1 MRCRQQFS
9 GLWVLEIGATRVVEW
24 PRSARRTKAIGAVE
38 RRWFFTENL
47 SSRWSSHS
55 LIRAAIRH
63 LPINKRNHFSIGA
76 RFRLRKSVMSSSSS
90 VALWEKLKKAP
101 TDCKTKPREEKGRV
115 STIDHPSSCF
125 KLFRVFCFF
134 YFLFFKKKGGGAWS
148 SFFKKE
154 YHRVHSETWLDC
166 ISIFLFL
173 FLHLG
178 KTKPISII
186 AITPARNK
194 HAEMRI

>member
-1 MRCRQQFS
+1 M
-9 GLWVLEIGATRVVEW
+9 I
-24 PRSARRTKAIGAVE
+24 
-38 RRWFFTENL
+38 FFTENL

-134 YFLFFKKKGGGAWS
+134 IFYFFKKGGRCLKF
-148 SFFKKE
+148 FFKKNSPSPQRDMTRL
-154 YHRVHSETWLDC
+154 YFPFFFFFFY
-166 ISIFLFL
+166 ISGRLNQF
-173 FLHLG
+173 
-178 KTKPISII
+178 
-186 AITPARNK
+186 R
-194 HAEMRI
+194 

>member
-1 MRCRQQFS
+1 LNGRDLHDEQK
-9 GLWVLEIGATRVVEW
+9 
-24 PRSARRTKAIGAVE
+24 RSAPLSGGD
-38 RRWFFTENL
+38 FFTENL

-90 VALWEKLKKAP
+90 VALREKLKKAP

-125 KLFRVFCFF
+125 KLFRVFCFLF
-134 YFLFFKKKGGGAWS
+134 FILFFKKRGEVLK
-148 SFFKKE
+148 
-154 YHRVHSETWLDC
+154 V
-166 ISIFLFL
+166 LF
-173 FLHLG
+173 
-178 KTKPISII
+178 
-186 AITPARNK
+186 
-194 HAEMRI
+194 